1 MEQEMK
7 KPFKTVTTEYF
18 EELDTENPVIS
29 GTVDRR
35 IRVVTTTNQWVGSD
49 KDPVTSVTFEY
60 LQKEKTMNIGDEVV
74 QNGDYGEVL
83 FGKLTAIG
91 SDKDSYD
98 DIKLEDGVFMYKS
111 KKLKKYVEFKEKSLQ
126 SVYIEI
132 TRSGTRGMDNL
143 DYILPNELIGA
154 V

>member
-1 MEQEMK
+1 
-7 KPFKTVTTEYF
+7 
-18 EELDTENPVIS
+18 
-29 GTVDRR
+29 
-35 IRVVTTTNQWVGSD
+35 
-49 KDPVTSVTFEY
+49 
-60 LQKEKTMNIGDEVV
+60 MNIGDEVV
-74 QNGDYGEVL
+74 YNGDFGEIL
-83 FGKLTAIG
+83 TGILTAIG

>member
-35 IRVVTTTNQWVGSD
+35 IKVVTTTNQWVGSD

-60 LQKEKTMNIGDEVV
+60 L
-74 QNGDYGEVL
+74 
-83 FGKLTAIG
+83 
-91 SDKDSYD
+91 
-98 DIKLEDGVFMYKS
+98 
-111 KKLKKYVEFKEKSLQ
+111 
-126 SVYIEI
+126 
-132 TRSGTRGMDNL
+132 
-143 DYILPNELIGA
+143 
-154 V
+154 